1 MKKSIVVVDD
11 FYDNPNEI
19 RNFALKQNFNIT
31 GNYPGHRTESLINDE
46 AKEKLTSIV
55 KGNWGG
61 DVDFPVHEGSYQGC
75 YQHAVAWEKSWIH
88 YDHWNEYACVIYLT
102 PDAPLHT
109 GTALFRH
116 KATGITEK
124 PDNEDLCER
133 LLSDGRDYTKW
144 DITDRVGNV
153 FNRAIVYPGN
163 KFHSSI
169 EYFGFDKY
177 TGRLFQ
183 TFFFN
188 KI

>member
-1 MKKSIVVVDD
+1 MT
-11 FYDNPNEI
+11 I
-19 RNFALKQNFNIT
+19 RNFALNQNFNIT
-31 GNYPGHRTESLINDE
+31 GNYPGHRTESLINEE
-46 AKEKLTSIV
+46 AEEKLSSIV
-55 KGNWGG
+55 KGNWGD
-61 DVDFPVHEGSYQGC
+61 DVDFPRHEGSYQGC

-102 PDAPLHT
+102 PEAPLHT

-124 PDNEDLCER
+124 PDNEALCER

-163 KFHSSI
+163 KFHSSL

-188 KI
+188 KM

>member
-11 FYDNPNEI
+11 FYDNPMTI
-19 RNFALKQNFNIT
+19 RNFALNQNFNIT
-31 GNYPGHRTESLINDE
+31 GNYPGHRTESLINEE
-46 AKEKLTSIV
+46 AEEKLSSIV
-55 KGNWGG
+55 KGTWGD
-61 DVDFPVHEGSYQGC
+61 DVDFPRHEGSYQGC

-109 GTALFRH
+109 GTALYKH

-124 PDNEDLCER
+124 PDNDALCER

-163 KFHSSI
+163 KFHSSL

-188 KI
+188 KM

>member
-11 FYDNPNEI
+11 FYDNPMTI
-19 RNFALKQNFNIT
+19 RNFALNQNFNIT
-31 GNYPGHRTESLINDE
+31 GNYPGHRTESLINEE
-46 AKEKLTSIV
+46 AEEKLSSIV
-55 KGNWGG
+55 KGNWGD
-61 DVDFPVHEGSYQGC
+61 DVDFPRHEGSYQGC

-102 PDAPLHT
+102 PEAPLHT

-124 PDNEDLCER
+124 PDNDALCER

-163 KFHSSI
+163 KFHSSL

-188 KI
+188 KM

>member
-11 FYDNPNEI
+11 FYDNPMTI
-19 RNFALKQNFNIT
+19 RNFALNQNFNIT
-31 GNYPGHRTESLINDE
+31 GNYPGHRTESLINEE
-46 AKEKLTSIV
+46 AEEKLSSIV
-55 KGNWGG
+55 RGNWGD
-61 DVDFPVHEGSYQGC
+61 DVDFPRHEGSYQGC

-102 PDAPLHT
+102 PEAPLHT

-124 PDNEDLCER
+124 PDNEALCER

-163 KFHSSI
+163 KFHSSL

-188 KI
+188 KM

>member
-11 FYDNPNEI
+11 FYDNPMTI
-19 RNFALKQNFNIT
+19 RNFALNQNFNIT
-31 GNYPGHRTESLINDE
+31 GNYPGHRTESLINEE
-46 AKEKLTSIV
+46 AEEKLSSIV
-55 KGNWGG
+55 KGTWGD
-61 DVDFPVHEGSYQGC
+61 DVDFPRHEGSYQGC

-109 GTALFRH
+109 GTALHKH

-124 PDNEDLCER
+124 PDNDALCER

-144 DITDRVGNV
+144 DITDRVGNI
-153 FNRAIVYPGN
+153 FNRAIIYPGN

>member
-11 FYDNPNEI
+11 FYDNPMTI
-19 RNFALKQNFNIT
+19 RNFALNQNFNIT
-31 GNYPGHRTESLINDE
+31 GNYPGHRTESLINEE
-46 AKEKLTSIV
+46 AEEKLSSIV
-55 KGNWGG
+55 KGTWGD
-61 DVDFPVHEGSYQGC
+61 DVDFPRHEGSYQGC

-109 GTALFRH
+109 GTALYKH

-124 PDNEDLCER
+124 PDNDALCER

-144 DITDRVGNV
+144 DITDRVGNI
-153 FNRAIVYPGN
+153 FNRAIIYPGN